1 MQASWWAGESR
12 GKACGNKMGRPGR
25 GAKIFH
31 DILTSKPAGVSKN
44 PRIILNAVRKG
55 IDFIGVGV
63 GAMIFNN
70 EGKVFLAKRGKQARN
85 EAGKWDF
92 PGGGVEFGER
102 CEQALKRE
110 IKEEFG
116 IEIRVTELLEVVD
129 HIIENEK
136 QHWVSPSYL
145 ARHIGG
151 TPVIN
156 EPEKCESI
164 KWVDISEI
172 NPETL
177 TITSRFDFEEYIQ
190 KYGCNPYIQES

>member
-1 MQASWWAGESR
+1 
-12 GKACGNKMGRPGR
+12 
-25 GAKIFH
+25 
-31 DILTSKPAGVSKN
+31 
-44 PRIILNAVRKG
+44 VRKG